1 MNPYRLQ
8 IKYFVENPDAV
19 DLSAFIGIFQ
29 TWIQV
34 KKLEGVLIDVAD
46 YRHVH
51 EGPGIVLIGHDSDY
65 GIDLSRGRLGLL
77 YTRKRQVDDS
87 LLKQLYNAFRL
98 SLTAASLLEAESAL
112 QGKLKFCTDELEIRF
127 TDRLRVPNRPES
139 LELVRDEVA
148 TALAAVYASTPVSFA
163 PVSSDPRQ
171 LFTVT
176 ARAEGAPSVGELLG
190 QLQLAPA
197 N

>member
-8 IKYFVENPDAV
+8 IKYFVENPEAV
-19 DLSAFIGIFQ
+19 DLRAFTGVFQ

-65 GIDLSRGRLGLL
+65 GIDQSRGRLGLL
-77 YTRKRQVDDS
+77 YTRKRQVDDG
-87 LLKQLYNAFRL
+87 LQKQLYNAFRL
-98 SLTAASLLEAESAL
+98 SLTAASLLEAEPAL
-112 QGKLKFCTDELEIRF
+112 QGKLKFRTDELEIRF
-127 TDRLRVPNRPES
+127 TDRLQVPNRPES
-139 LELVRDEVA
+139 FDLVRDDLA
-148 TALAAVYASTPVSFA
+148 TALAAVYGSKAVSFA

-176 ARAEGAPSVGELLG
+176 ARAEGAPGVSELLG
-190 QLQLAPA
+190 QLQLTPA